1 MVYTLELLRKPGSA
15 KDDAGGFVYVV
26 HLSGNFVL
34 EVVEEFQALFHTLVD
49 GGMKNVALDLADL
62 RYIDST
68 GIGVV
73 IAAAKR
79 IRAKGGDLVLL
90 RVSGKILEI
99 VNLVKL
105 NEFIPSFLDA
115 KQVAE
120 HFFSRG

>member
-26 HLSGNFVL
+26 QLSGNFVL
-34 EVVEEFQALFHTLVD
+34 EVVEEFQALFGTLIG
-49 GGMKNVALDLADL
+49 GGMKNVALDLGDL

-73 IAAAKR
+73 ITAAKQ

-90 RVSGKILEI
+90 HVTGKILEI

-105 NEFIPSFLDA
+105 GEFIPSFLDA

-120 HFFSRG
+120 HFFARA